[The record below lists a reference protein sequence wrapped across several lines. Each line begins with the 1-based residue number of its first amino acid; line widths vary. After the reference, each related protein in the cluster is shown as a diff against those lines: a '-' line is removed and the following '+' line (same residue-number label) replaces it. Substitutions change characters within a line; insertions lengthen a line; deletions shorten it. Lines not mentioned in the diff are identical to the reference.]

1 MSPTSSESLRESYAR
16 DGYVVVPQV
25 LSREEC
31 GALVARTEG
40 LMRGEVRDT
49 RVRPNQIQTQ
59 FGAGNGVKMVKL
71 SQLTAS
77 DPVFGELA
85 SRPSVVDVVETL
97 IGPGARIFR
106 DVLIVKPGRTGGPVS
121 YHQDSAYWDVEP
133 KALVSCWVALTD
145 VAADGSCLEVIP
157 GTHDRSR
164 PHGLYLRGRHPL
176 PQPVVSALR
185 KAVSYAGTGDN
196 PGEAGGSTAVWKL
209 KRLVLAQAT
218 RYLPVLGDL
227 QDYRV
232 RLEEVASARTLSLP
246 LRAGDAVFFHSLLL
260 HATGPNRSERTR
272 YAPIISYM
280 SRDARFVG
288 RGKADFRP
296 ARREQAA

>member
-1 MSPTSSESLRESYAR
+1 MTPVSPESLRDAYTR
-16 DGYVVVPQV
+16 DGYVVIPQV

-31 GALVARTEG
+31 ASLVARTDG

-49 RVRPNQIQTQ
+49 HVRPGQIQTQ
-59 FGAGNGVKMVKL
+59 FGTGNGVRMVKL

-85 SRPSVVDVVETL
+85 TRPAIVDVVETL

-133 KALVSCWVALTD
+133 RALVSCWVALTD
-145 VAADGSCLEVIP
+145 VAADGSCMEVMP
-157 GTHDRSR
+157 GTHDRPR
-164 PHGLYLRGRHPL
+164 PHGLYLRGRHPV
-176 PQPVVSALR
+176 PEPIVTALR

-209 KRLVLAQAT
+209 KKLVLAQAT
-218 RYLPVLGDL
+218 RYLPILGDL

-232 RLEEVASARTLSLP
+232 RLEEVDPARSIKLP
-246 LRAGDAVFFHSLLL
+246 MRAGDAVFFHSLLL
-260 HATGPNRSERTR
+260 HATGPNRSDRTR

-280 SRDARFVG
+280 SREARFVG